1 MTFQLVLSGLALG
14 CIYSLVAL
22 GFHITFVTSR
32 TLNFAQGSAMMLGA
46 VIMLIATVDFG
57 LPGIVGI
64 ALAVV
69 LLGLFGL
76 ALERL
81 AVRPFVRRGS
91 IGWVLSTLAVGIV
104 LENVVQLV
112 FGKSPRG
119 IDSPLVQQPITIMG
133 AGIYPLE
140 LIIPAVV
147 LLIALA
153 AWVLYGRTMVGR
165 GLRATAYDRDAA
177 LAMGI
182 DVNRMVGLSYAVSS
196 MLAAIGG
203 VLLGPLIGVSSHMG
217 FLIGLKAFAVA
228 IVGGLQNPVGIL
240 VAGLGYGVAESLVG
254 GYFGSSA
261 KEIFGFGLVILVL
274 FLRPAGLFGKTT
286 LRRI

>member
-1 MTFQLVLSGLALG
+1 
-14 CIYSLVAL
+14 
-22 GFHITFVTSR
+22 VTSK

-46 VIMLIATVDFG
+46 VIMLIVTVDLG
-57 LPGIVGI
+57 YPAYVGIVVAI
-64 ALAVV
+64 A
-69 LLGLFGL
+69 LLGLFGVM
-76 ALERL
+76 LERL
-81 AVRPFVRRGS
+81 AVRPFANRGS
-91 IGWVLSTLAVGIV
+91 VAWVLSTLAVGIV
-104 LENVVQLV
+104 VENVVQLV

-119 IDSPLVQQPITIMG
+119 IESSLVAQPLTIAG

-147 LLIALA
+147 LVTVFA
-153 AWVLYGRTMVGR
+153 ARMLYANSMVGR
-165 GLRATAYDRDAA
+165 ALRATAYDREAA

-182 DVNRMVGLSYAVSS
+182 DVNMMIGLSYALSS

-203 VLLGPLIGVSSHMG
+203 VLLGPLIGVSGHMG

-228 IVGGLQNPVGIL
+228 IIGGLQHPVGIL
-240 VAGLGYGVAESLVG
+240 VAGLGYGIAENLIG

-261 KEIFGFGLVILVL
+261 KEIFGFGLVIIVL
-274 FLRPAGLFGKTT
+274 FLRPSGLFGRTK

>member
-1 MTFQLVLSGLALG
+1 MIQLILSGLALG
-14 CIYSLVAL
+14 CIYSLIAL
-22 GFHITFVTSR
+22 GYHLTFVTSK

-46 VIMLIATVDFG
+46 VIMLIVTVDLG
-57 LPGIVGI
+57 YPAYVGIVVAI
-64 ALAVV
+64 A
-69 LLGLFGL
+69 LLGLFGVM
-76 ALERL
+76 LERL
-81 AVRPFVRRGS
+81 AVRPFADRGS
-91 IGWVLSTLAVGIV
+91 VAWVLSTLAVGIV
-104 LENVVQLV
+104 VENVVQLV

-119 IDSPLVQQPITIMG
+119 IESSLVAQPLTIAG

-147 LLIALA
+147 LVTVFA
-153 AWVLYGRTMVGR
+153 ARMLYANSMVGR
-165 GLRATAYDRDAA
+165 ALRATAYDREAA

-182 DVNRMVGLSYAVSS
+182 DVNMMIGLSYALSS

-203 VLLGPLIGVSSHMG
+203 VLLGPLIGVSGHMG

-228 IVGGLQNPVGIL
+228 IIGGLQHPVGIL
-240 VAGLGYGVAESLVG
+240 VAGLGYGIAENLIG

-261 KEIFGFGLVILVL
+261 KEIFGFGLVIIVL
-274 FLRPAGLFGKTT
+274 FLRPSGLFGRTK

>member
-1 MTFQLVLSGLALG
+1 MIQLILSGLALG
-14 CIYSLVAL
+14 CIYSLIAL
-22 GFHITFVTSR
+22 GYHITFVTSK

-46 VIMLIATVDFG
+46 VIMLIVTVDFG
-57 LPGIVGI
+57 YPAYVGI
-64 ALAVV
+64 FAAIA
-69 LLGLFGL
+69 LLGLFGV

-81 AVRPFVRRGS
+81 AVRPFANRGS
-91 IGWVLSTLAVGIV
+91 VAWVLSTLAVGIV
-104 LENVVQLV
+104 VENVVQLI

-119 IDSPLVQQPITIMG
+119 IESSLVAQPLKIAG

-147 LLIALA
+147 LITVFAARALYA
-153 AWVLYGRTMVGR
+153 NTMTGRA
-165 GLRATAYDRDAA
+165 LRATAFDREAA

-182 DVNRMVGLSYAVSS
+182 DVNLMIGLSYALSS

-203 VLLGPLIGVSSHMG
+203 ILLGPLIGVSGHMG

-228 IVGGLQNPVGIL
+228 IIGGLQHPVGIL
-240 VAGLGYGVAESLVG
+240 IAGLGYGIAENLVG

-261 KEIFGFGLVILVL
+261 KEVFGFGLVILVL
-274 FLRPAGLFGKTT
+274 FLRPSGLFGRTK